1 MFDFFKKKKPEENTA
16 PDTPEVLGFR
26 LGGSVE
32 LSKIKIRLLEDKMTF
47 DKVATL
53 QLIQAVGI
61 VKLDADSTILRYY
74 TDDDGFFQVV
84 LEGGL
89 TENNIRDVQL
99 WFYYDTEGVAK
110 QSDWDYLLNNNI
122 SKPEYEFNAQRYSR
136 VWTDLSTHAPPVAMT
151 ETTYTQDNKA
161 PTSTDQFVMLYER
174 VIENDLSELLLVSA
188 EETLVN
194 DQADRC
200 LVRSTGINLHSADF
214 EIVS

>member
-1 MFDFFKKKKPEENTA
+1 MA

-174 VIENDLSELLLVSA
+174 AIENDVSELLLVSA

-194 DQADRC
+194 SQADRC